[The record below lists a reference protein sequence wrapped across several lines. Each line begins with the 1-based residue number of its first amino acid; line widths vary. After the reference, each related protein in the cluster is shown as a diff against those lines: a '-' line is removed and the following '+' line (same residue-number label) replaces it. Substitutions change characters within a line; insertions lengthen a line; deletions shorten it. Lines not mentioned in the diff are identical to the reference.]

1 VFPKLTR
8 KADLEKA
15 KKQLTKYFS
24 VLNDLIKADLLE
36 ILFNCR
42 WESYRQKHRTILD
55 KDMLYNDL
63 CCTYPEECSGRHGL
77 DLGVNNLEFVM
88 LWKILV
94 GKSAINMNLLPFL
107 DQYHNSIMVQDMMF
121 PSGPPKGI
129 GWDNRLNL
137 YRDIEQE
144 LIKNTKFVAN
154 VHQIQFFATYRG
166 FNSATWGTLL
176 QAMPK
181 LQSLE
186 LHYWVGDNFFDII
199 RENCSRLRELILFR
213 QRQGRTSRDLERI
226 PGLVSSLA
234 NSLKVLI
241 IDSVDSSF
249 DQKTAKDLQKAVAG
263 CKHLECLK
271 LEADESPYVHW
282 VNSRYRVNTKLL
294 ILTLRRSY
302 QYLTIVRN
310 INRCFNNDVEIQLT
324 FDTYVDIDNHKHAFF
339 SHGPITG
346 GGENTVAQSTKDF
359 EQAEVG
365 NNFYKLFSEFG
376 PKVTSL
382 HCETDIRPEYIAH
395 LFPNLESLEMFSRAT
410 RRVPMDSRFS
420 TSPDT
425 WKKLSTFT
433 MEVDPGFS
441 SFCTEYLLV
450 HILGDVFTNAHNLS
464 SIKVLASQT
473 GLKVSEFSLMLEL
486 NKVKNNV
493 RKLREIQFLSPY
505 RMQNQGISCHLAT
518 WFLSNCPQLELLRD
532 VCSWGGGEE
541 EWARVVIDAEKRGL
555 KTAWADKTR
564 KVSLYTIDYDSEGWV
579 QTDTGHQFELYNNL
593 NDDWEVV
600 DMDNPEEMEDVQVLA
615 NEAAN
620 AGEA

>member
-1 VFPKLTR
+1 MVDLPQVQVKHPYAFRGHPTSPESLYSLSTKLVLGRYIPKPFHSERVFTKLTR

-15 KKQLTKYFS
+15 RRQLTKYFN

-36 ILFNCR
+36 MLFNCR
-42 WESYRQKHRTILD
+42 WDTYRQKHRTILD
-55 KDMLYNDL
+55 KDMLDNEL
-63 CCTYPEECSGRHGL
+63 CCTYPEECSGTHGL
-77 DLGVNNLEFVM
+77 DLGVTNLEFVM

-94 GKSAINMNLLPFL
+94 GKSATNLNLLPFF

-144 LIKNTKFVAN
+144 LIKNTKSVAN
-154 VHQIQFFATYRG
+154 VQQIQFFATYRG
-166 FNSATWGTLL
+166 FNSGTWRTLL

-186 LHYWVGDNFFDII
+186 LHYWVGENFFDII
-199 RENCSRLRELILFR
+199 RENCSGLRELILFR
-213 QRQGRTSRDLERI
+213 QRQGRASKDLERI
-226 PGLVSSLA
+226 PNLVSSLA
-234 NSLKVLI
+234 NTLKVLI

-249 DQKTAKDLQKAVAG
+249 DQKSAKDLQKAVAS
-263 CKHLECLK
+263 CKYLECLK

-294 ILTLRRSY
+294 IITLRRSY

-310 INRCFNNDVEIQLT
+310 INRCFNSNVEIQLT
-324 FDTYVDIDNHKHAFF
+324 YDTYVDIDNHKHAFF

-365 NNFYKLFSEFG
+365 NNFYKLMSEFG

-420 TSPDT
+420 TSFET

-441 SFCTEYLLV
+441 SACTEYLLV
-450 HILGDVFTNAHNLS
+450 HILGDLFSNARNLTN
-464 SIKVLASQT
+464 IKILASQT

-493 RKLREIQFLSPY
+493 RKLREIVFLSPY
-505 RMQNQGISCHLAT
+505 RMQSQGISCHLAT
-518 WFLSNCPQLELLRD
+518 WFLSNCPELVLLRD
-532 VCSWGGGEE
+532 VY
-541 EWARVVIDAEKRGL
+541 RQTLVI
-555 KTAWADKTR
+555 
-564 KVSLYTIDYDSEGWV
+564 SLNFTTTSMMIGRW
-579 QTDTGHQFELYNNL
+579 
-593 NDDWEVV
+593 
-600 DMDNPEEMEDVQVLA
+600 
-615 NEAAN
+615 
-620 AGEA
+620 